1 MFAGR
6 LESSQIKTMEQKIGF
21 YHNYVFYSSLLIMI
35 NFPLKSKVFKCGSIV
50 FFLIFTIISF
60 GYSQTDTII
69 LNNKKIACT
78 VKEITPD
85 AVKYTDSGGVINSVY
100 KNAVQKIIFKSG
112 RVQTFAEATSFKR
125 INGVMDYD
133 KVAITSVENEIAGLY
148 KLGEVS
154 SKAKG
159 TTKFSNEEKVKQ
171 RAYRKFKIE
180 AAMLGGNVIYIS
192 NQRTEGNKFGTY
204 HDGGVA
210 ASTYLTG
217 IAYSNTLPD
226 YNNFK
231 KLIGTRTNFGAVKE
245 YKLSAS
251 ASDVAQDDINKPFR
265 ILKISNENGI
275 IYLQGDL
282 EGAKNINRF
291 QLASFTS
298 NNFSVAYKYE
308 GTAYNVVIKLN

>member
-1 MFAGR
+1 MAAGIASPVAGGVLDPNDPQYAAKMAAQIAAGGYGAVVVDPNDPMYAAKAAASAAADLAAGR
-6 LESSQIKTMEQKIGF
+6 TVDPLLFWGSS
-21 YHNYVFYSSLLIMI
+21 
-35 NFPLKSKVFKCGSIV
+35 P
-50 FFLIFTIISF
+50 
-60 GYSQTDTII
+60 
-69 LNNKKIACT
+69 A
-78 VKEITPD
+78 
-85 AVKYTDSGGVINSVY
+85 A
-100 KNAVQKIIFKSG
+100 
-112 RVQTFAEATSFKR
+112 RV
-125 INGVMDYD
+125 
-133 KVAITSVENEIAGLY
+133 
-148 KLGEVS
+148 
-154 SKAKG
+154 
-159 TTKFSNEEKVKQ
+159 
-171 RAYRKFKIE
+171 
-180 AAMLGGNVIYIS
+180 GGNVIYIS